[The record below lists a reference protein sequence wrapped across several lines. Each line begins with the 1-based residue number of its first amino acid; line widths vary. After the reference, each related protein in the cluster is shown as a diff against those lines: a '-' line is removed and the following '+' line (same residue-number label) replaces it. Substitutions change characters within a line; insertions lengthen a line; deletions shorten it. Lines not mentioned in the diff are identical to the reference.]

1 MSGGNFA
8 RIIVPGLNETT
19 VAEVNYLGDDKY
31 NPANT
36 TVEIVVN
43 SPGLLLRL
51 LLILRVNGI

>member
-1 MSGGNFA
+1 MIGGLA
-8 RIIVPGLNETT
+8 AEIVVPGLNETT

-43 SPGLLLRL
+43 SPGKMNLT
-51 LLILRVNGI
+51 I